1 MPPRV
6 SLRAPRGSAR
16 RLTLAVAAL
25 ALALGAL
32 PAVIGALPG
41 GPAASAGDFTVSLN
55 NSRTGW
61 DPSEPLLSP
70 AAVRTFATSPRFD
83 VKVSGSVFAQP
94 LTIHALNEVV
104 VATENDQVYGITATG
119 ASAGNVVWSASLGS
133 PYHMAR
139 DPAFRT
145 CTGLA
150 PNIGVTGTPV
160 YDPGSG
166 NLYLFANILTRG
178 KPAYYLVAVNATT
191 GSYTP
196 ADNILISGHPSNDSH
211 ITFSAR
217 YQLEEPGVLLA
228 GDGSIWAAFGSHCG
242 IKPYTGYV
250 ARVSPGSS
258 PAVSLWTDENA
269 LTSEQGG
276 IWQSGGGVLQDPQ
289 GNIFVTSGNGVS
301 PARTSTPPGQLA
313 ESVIRLTYDSGTNH
327 ISAADFF
334 SPANAPSLDAA
345 GTDVGSGGPVALPFG
360 TSSYPDILAAPSKDG
375 RIWLLNRN
383 ALGGREQGPG
393 KSDNALSVITS
404 AGGDWGHPAVFAGT
418 GTLTASNASTA
429 NNFLFYVGKDAPMQV
444 FRFGVNSAGKPTM
457 FNVANSTLSYGYT
470 SGSPVVTSAGT
481 NPRTVVV
488 WAVLTASTP
497 GTTATGS
504 YLTAYA
510 LGNVAAKGT
519 TRSPCIWSAQC
530 SLSPIWMSQKFT
542 SATFTTPAT
551 SDGWLYVGTRDGQL
565 LGYAAPATAPV
576 LSSTVN
582 LGQAALGASAT
593 GEVTIIARHPVT
605 ITGVT
610 AGTDAPV
617 PGNEFTT
624 NGSLYLNGGTSAV
637 PLPVNLVKGDKLST
651 YVTFTPAAAGG
662 AGGTVSFAT
671 MSSTVPSVDVAVVG
685 DGSQPG
691 LTPSSSTIQF
701 VGEPDQGVIPVA
713 VGITAPQTVT
723 FTNFGTGAV
732 TVTSVTS
739 PPAPFTASNLPHVG
753 AVIRAGSSISVP
765 LSYHPT
771 AGVPST
777 GSLTIGTS
785 TGPFATVQL
794 AGTAEP
800 AVSHFTAGLPV
811 VNFGTVPVGKQA
823 TAYVQITNSGNTES
837 LVQAVAPM
845 AAPFKATLGPPA
857 ELPFNPGADLM
868 VPVSFTPTKKG
879 TFSTQYV
886 LHWTDVNGT
895 HAITVALT
903 GQAA

>member
-1 MPPRV
+1 M
-6 SLRAPRGSAR
+6 SAR
-16 RLTLAVAAL
+16 GLLLAHRRSARWLTLAVTGL

-61 DPSEPLLSP
+61 DANEPQLSP
-70 AAVRTFATSPRFD
+70 AAVQAFSTSPRFD
-83 VKVSGSVFAQP
+83 ARVSGLVFAQP

-119 ASAGNVVWSASLGS
+119 AGAGNVVWSASLGS
-133 PYHMAR
+133 PYRIAG
-139 DPAFRT
+139 DPAFRN
-145 CTGLA
+145 CTNLG
-150 PNIGVTGTPV
+150 PDIGVTGTPV

-178 KPAYYLVAVNATT
+178 KPAYYLVTVNATT
-191 GSYTP
+191 GAYTP
-196 ADNILISGHPSNDSH
+196 PDNILISGRPSNDSH
-211 ITFSAR
+211 ITFSAK

-228 GDGSIWAAFGSHCG
+228 SDGSIWAAFGSHCG
-242 IKPYTGYV
+242 TRPYTGYV
-250 ARVSPGSS
+250 TRVSPGSS
-258 PAVSLWTDENA
+258 PPVSLWADENA
-269 LTSEQGG
+269 LTNEQGG

-313 ESVIRLTYDSGTNH
+313 ESVIRLAYDGSTNT

-345 GTDVGSGGPVALPFG
+345 GTGFGSGGPVALPFG
-360 TSSYPDILAAPSKDG
+360 TSGYPDILAAPGKDG
-375 RIWLLNRN
+375 RIWLLDRD

-393 KSDNALSVITS
+393 RSDNALSVITS
-404 AGGDWGHPAVFAGT
+404 AGGDSGHPAVFAGT
-418 GTLTASNASTA
+418 STLTASNASTA
-429 NNFLFYVGKDAPMQV
+429 NNFLFYVGKNAPLQV

-457 FNVANSTLSYGYT
+457 SSVASSSLTYGYT

-481 NPRTVVV
+481 SPRTAVI
-488 WAVLTASTP
+488 WAVLTMNTP
-497 GTTATGS
+497 GTTGMGS

-510 LGNVAAKGT
+510 LGRVAANGSI
-519 TRSPCIWSAQC
+519 RSPCTWSAQC
-530 SLSPIWMSQKFT
+530 SLTPIWKSQKFA

-551 SDGWLYVGTRDGQL
+551 SDGWVYIGTRDGQL
-565 LGYAAPATAPV
+565 LGYAAPTTAPV

-582 LGQAALGASAT
+582 LGQAALGANTT
-593 GEVTIIARHPVT
+593 GQVTITARHPVT

-610 AGTDAPV
+610 ASTDTPV
-617 PGNEFTT
+617 PGNQFTT
-624 NGSLYLNGGTSAV
+624 NGSLYLNGGTSPV
-637 PLPVNLVKGDKLST
+637 PLPVNLVPGDTLT
-651 YVTFTPAAAGG
+651 AYVRFTPAAAGG
-662 AGGTVSFAT
+662 AAGTVSFAT
-671 MSSTVPSVDVAVVG
+671 ASSTNPSVDVAVVG
-685 DGSQPG
+685 DGTQPG
-691 LTPSSSTIQF
+691 LTPSSGTIQF
-701 VGEPDQGVIPVA
+701 TGAPDQGVTPVP

-723 FTNFGTGAV
+723 FTNFGPVAVAVSAV
-732 TVTSVTS
+732 T
-739 PPAPFTASNLPHVG
+739 PPAAPFSASNLPRIG
-753 AVIRAGSSISVP
+753 TVIRAGSSISVP
-765 LSYHPT
+765 LSYRPT

-777 GSLTIGTS
+777 GSLTIGTTS
-785 TGPFATVQL
+785 GPFATVQL
-794 AGTAEP
+794 AGTGVP
-800 AVSHFTAGLPV
+800 AVSQFTATRPV
-811 VNFGTVPVGKQA
+811 VNLGTVPVGKKA

-857 ELPFNPGADLM
+857 QLPFNPGADLM

-879 TFSTQYV
+879 TFAAQYV

-895 HAITVALT
+895 HTIKVALT
-903 GQAA
+903 GHAV